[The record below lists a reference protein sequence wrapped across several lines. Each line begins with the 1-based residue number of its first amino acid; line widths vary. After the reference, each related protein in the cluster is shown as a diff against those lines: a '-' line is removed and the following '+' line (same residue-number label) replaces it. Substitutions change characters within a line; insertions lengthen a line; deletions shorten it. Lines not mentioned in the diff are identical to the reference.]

1 MTARSVDRENTPPAL
16 DTPTRLRLAL
26 EAAGMGDAE
35 LDLRTLRCIRSP
47 AVDAMF
53 GLATDEADEDGNTL
67 LARIHPDD
75 GARVRAAIAQT
86 AQAADGVFS
95 QEFRLALPDGGR
107 RWIAWSGKMVFVE
120 GDRRLVG
127 VLRDV
132 TDRKDTQEALRA
144 SEERYRLATLA
155 FRGFVYDWNVATN
168 EVVRSAGLHEVLGYA
183 PDEIEPSLAWWRE
196 QVHPE
201 DRAVCEARVEGL
213 VAAGASRFATEV
225 RARHKD
231 GHWVWLADRGN
242 IVRDE
247 TGTPVRVVGTTIDV
261 SETRAA
267 QEALR
272 ESEERLRRSEHSLR
286 MATEAAQMYPWEI
299 DLEGLGIA
307 WGPNAEPALG
317 LAPGTLPT
325 TFAETLALVDAEDAD
340 RIAETLGGA
349 MERGEDFE
357 VEFRMRTPH
366 GLVWIWSQGAAVRDE
381 DGRLVRYVGIGRN
394 VTERMRYQEEL
405 RRQVQERTLEAE
417 EALARLYEAQKLE
430 SIGQLTGGVAHDF
443 NNLLAAI
450 LSNLELLRKRIGE
463 DPRSLRLLDGAVQ
476 GAERGASLTRRL
488 LAFARRQDLQTQS
501 VSLSALV
508 GGMIELLS
516 RSLGPSVRIET
527 DVPDDLP
534 LVAVDAHQ
542 LELALLNLAVNAR
555 DAMPG
560 GGALNIAARAGA
572 PAPNGLPTGEYL
584 CLSVADTGEG
594 MDGATLRR
602 ATEPFFTTKGIGKGT
617 GLGLS
622 MVHGLAVQSGGALTL
637 DSAPGA
643 GTRVCL
649 WLPRAS
655 GVPSAPSPARANA
668 TAPGAPRRS
677 SAVAS
682 PRLLSVLVVDDDAL
696 VRMGTASM
704 LEDLGHAPIEAESGP
719 EALAILAGGQPVD
732 IIVTDHAMPGM
743 TGTEL
748 AARVRAEWPGLP
760 IALATGYAELPNGE
774 RVDLPRLAKPF
785 RQEDLAA
792 LLETLASA
800 VA

>member
-1 MTARSVDRENTPPAL
+1 MTARSVDREKAPPAL
-16 DTPTRLRLAL
+16 DTQTRLRLAL

-47 AVDAMF
+47 SVDAMF
-53 GLATDEADEDGNTL
+53 GLPPEEADEDGRTL

-75 GARVRAAIAQT
+75 AARVEAAIAGV
-86 AQAADGVFS
+86 ARADGAFS
-95 QEFRLALPDGGR
+95 EEFRIALADGGR
-107 RWIAWSGKMVFVE
+107 RWIAWSGKVVRVDD
-120 GDRRLVG
+120 DRRLVG
-127 VLRDV
+127 VLREV

-155 FRGFVYDWNVATN
+155 FRGFVYDWDVATSA
-168 EVVRSAGLHEVLGYA
+168 VVRSGGLHEVLGYA
-183 PDEIEPSLAWWRE
+183 PGEVEPSVDWWRE

-201 DRAVCEARVEGL
+201 DREVCEARVGSL
-213 VAAGASRFATEV
+213 VAAGATRFSTEV

-242 IVRDE
+242 IVRDA

-272 ESEERLRRSEHSLR
+272 ESEERLRRSERSLR
-286 MATEAAQMYPWEI
+286 MATEAAQMYSWEI
-299 DLEGLGIA
+299 ELEGLGLA
-307 WGPNAEPALG
+307 WGANAEPALG

-325 TFAETLALVDAEDAD
+325 TFEETLALVHAEDSE
-340 RIAETLGGA
+340 RIATIVGGA
-349 MERGEDFE
+349 LERGEDFE

-405 RRQVQERTLEAE
+405 RRQVHERTLAAE

-450 LSNLELLRKRIGE
+450 LSNLELLRKRIG
-463 DPRSLRLLDGAVQ
+463 DDARSLRLLDGAVQ

-516 RSLGPSVRIET
+516 RSLGPGVRIET
-527 DVPDDLP
+527 ELPDDLP

-560 GGALNIAARAGA
+560 GGALTIAARAGA
-572 PAPNGLPTGEYL
+572 PAPHGLPTGEYL
-584 CLSVADTGEG
+584 CLSVADTGAG

-637 DSAPGA
+637 DSSPGA

-655 GVPSAPSPARANA
+655 EAPASATPKSAPSASPSPSRA
-668 TAPGAPRRS
+668 TATPGAPRS
-677 SAVAS
+677 LA
-682 PRLLSVLVVDDDAL
+682 VLVVDDDAL

-704 LEDLGHAPIEAESGP
+704 LEDLGHEPIEAESGP
-719 EALAILAGGQPVD
+719 EALAILASGQHID
-732 IIVTDHAMPGM
+732 ILVTDHAMPGM

-748 AARVRAEWPGLP
+748 AARVRAERPGLP

-792 LLETLASA
+792 LLDTLADA
-800 VA
+800 IA

>member
-1 MTARSVDRENTPPAL
+1 MTARSIDREHAPPAL
-16 DTPTRLRLAL
+16 DTQTRLRLAL

-35 LDLRTLRCIRSP
+35 LDLHTLRCIRSP
-47 AVDAMF
+47 SVDAMF
-53 GLATDEADEDGNTL
+53 GLAPDAADEDGRTL

-75 GARVRAAIAQT
+75 AARVEAAIAEVART
-86 AQAADGVFS
+86 GGAFAE
-95 QEFRLALPDGGR
+95 EFRIPLADGGR
-107 RWIAWSGKMVFVE
+107 RWIAWSGKVVSVE

-127 VLRDV
+127 VLREV

-155 FRGFVYDWNVATN
+155 FRGFVYDWDVATN
-168 EVVRSAGLHEVLGYA
+168 AVVRSAGLHEVLGYA
-183 PDEIEPSLAWWRE
+183 PDEVEPCLAWWRE
-196 QVHPE
+196 QIHPE
-201 DRAVCEARVEGL
+201 DRKICEARVESL
-213 VAAGASRFATEV
+213 VAAGATRFATEV

-242 IVRDE
+242 IVRDA

-272 ESEERLRRSEHSLR
+272 ESEERLRRSERSLR
-286 MATEAAQMYPWEI
+286 MATEAAQMYSWEI
-299 DLEGLGIA
+299 DLRTLTIA
-307 WGPNAEPALG
+307 WGSNAEPALG
-317 LAPGTLPT
+317 LPPGTLPP
-325 TFAETLALVDAEDAD
+325 TFAATLALVHAEDAS
-340 RIAETLGGA
+340 RIGEEVGTA

-357 VEFRMRTPH
+357 IEFRIRAPQ
-366 GLVWIWSQGAAVRDE
+366 GLVWVWSQGVAVRDE
-381 DGRLVRYVGIGRN
+381 DGRLVRYVGVGRN
-394 VTERMRYQEEL
+394 VTDRMRYQEEL
-405 RRQVQERTLEAE
+405 RRQVHERTLAAE
-417 EALARLYEAQKLE
+417 EALSRLYEAQKLE

-450 LSNLELLRKRIGE
+450 LSNLELLRKRIGD

-516 RSLGPSVRIET
+516 RSLGPGVRIVTEL
-527 DVPDDLP
+527 PDDLP

-560 GGALNIAARAGA
+560 GGTLTIAARAGA
-572 PAPNGLPTGEYL
+572 PAPHGLPSGDYL
-584 CLSVADTGEG
+584 CLSVADTGAG

-602 ATEPFFTTKGIGKGT
+602 ATEPFFTTKGVGKGT

-637 DSAPGA
+637 DSHPGA

-655 GVPSAPSPARANA
+655 ETPRAPDAPAGAVPSPARAA
-668 TAPGAPRRS
+668 TAPGA
-677 SAVAS
+677 S
-682 PRLLSVLVVDDDAL
+682 PRPLSVLVVDDDAL

-704 LEDLGHAPIEAESGP
+704 LEDLGHEPIEAESGP
-719 EALAILAGGQPVD
+719 EALAILASGQPID
-732 IIVTDHAMPGM
+732 IVVTDHAMPGM

-748 AARVRAEWPGLP
+748 AARIRAERPGLP
-760 IALATGYAELPNGE
+760 VALATGYAELPNGE

-792 LLETLASA
+792 LLETLAA
-800 VA
+800 ALA